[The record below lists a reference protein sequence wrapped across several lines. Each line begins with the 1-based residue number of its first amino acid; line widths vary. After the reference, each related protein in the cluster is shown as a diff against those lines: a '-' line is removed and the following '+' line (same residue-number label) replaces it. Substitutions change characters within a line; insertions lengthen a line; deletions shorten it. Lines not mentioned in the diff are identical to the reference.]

1 MARISHPTSPHNRRA
16 WASARGVANGQAEE
30 QAPPNAVPV
39 APAYQRGQRVLVQYH
54 KDIWIGGTVIR
65 QFYSKLQARRVVEVE
80 YYAADGSPG
89 RNTFADHD
97 VRPVG

>member
-16 WASARGVANGQAEE
+16 WMTTQSNSTTGE
-30 QAPPNAVPV
+30 QAPPNVVAV
-39 APAYQRGQRVLVQYH
+39 APTYQKGQLVLVQFH

-65 QFYSKLQARRVVEVE
+65 QFYSRRQARRVVEVE

-89 RNTFADHD
+89 RDTFTDQD
-97 VRPVG
+97 VRPAN